1 MSEHA
6 LLSASGAE
14 RWVNCP
20 PSARLE
26 ETFPD
31 ESSGYADDGTLAH
44 SLAELKARKHFL
56 NMPQSGYVAAL
67 KEIKANPLYTL
78 EMEDVTEEYLLFL
91 KGISM
96 RYPKQ
101 PHVALE
107 QKVFYDDVAPEG
119 FGTADCV
126 MISGADIHVVDFKF
140 GKGVRVDAA
149 ENLQELLYAHG
160 AVRKYAPLFA
170 IENVNTHIV
179 QPRICAPSS
188 WALSKEELEM
198 RMDYLRP
205 IAEKAYRGEGEFA
218 AGDHCRFCR
227 ARRRCAARTAFCME
241 LEPLTE
247 KKPALLSIAEIGA
260 ALSRVEVVQSWLTDV
275 QNYITSQ
282 LLDGVEVPGWK
293 LVEGRATRVWADQE
307 KAFDIL
313 KTNGYDESILYERIA
328 LSLAKIETSV
338 GKKKF
343 NDLVSG
349 LIVKTPGKPTLVA
362 ESDPREVFKPKS
374 KADAFSE
381 NRPKCETEPKI
392 EM

>member
-1 MSEHA
+1 MGASADHA

-14 RWVNCP
+14 RWLNCP

-31 ESSGYADDGTLAH
+31 ESSGYADEGSLAH
-44 SLAELKARKHFL
+44 KLAELKARKHFL

-67 KEIKANPLYTL
+67 KEIKADPLYTL
-78 EMEDVTEEYLLFL
+78 EMEDVTDEYLLFL
-91 KGISM
+91 KSIAM

-107 QKVFYDDVAPEG
+107 QRVLYDDVAPEG

-126 MISGADIHVVDFKF
+126 MLFGSDIHVIDFKY

-160 AVRKYAPLFA
+160 AVRKYETLFS

-179 QPRICAPSS
+179 QPRISAPSS
-188 WALSKEELEM
+188 WALTRAELAM
-198 RMDYLRP
+198 RMDYVRP
-205 IAEKAYRGEGEFA
+205 IAAMAYKGEGEFA

-227 ARRRCAARTAFCME
+227 ARRRCAARTAFC
-241 LEPLTE
+241 LEIEPMKE
-247 KKPALLSIAEIGA
+247 KKPATLSLAEISA
-260 ALSRVEVVQSWLTDV
+260 ALSRIEAIQSWLTDV
-275 QNYITSQ
+275 ENYITSQ

-293 LVEGRATRVWADQE
+293 LVEGRGTRVWADQE

-313 KTNGYDESILYERIA
+313 KSSGYDESTLYERVA
-328 LSLAKIETSV
+328 VSLAKLETMV

-343 NDLVSG
+343 NEILTG
-349 LIVKTPGKPTLVA
+349 QIIKNPGKPTLVP
-362 ESDPREVFKPKS
+362 ESDPREVYKPKE
-374 KADAFSE
+374 AAQVFSE
-381 NRPKCETEPKI
+381 N
-392 EM
+392 